1 MPDTL
6 NKYKILKKTKS
17 EITADEIVQ
26 NIHNK
31 LWNESGYTTIYR
43 LGSIIQLKAM
53 VENIK
58 YCGSYTK
65 EDLLKIISLNKKY
78 DDVSDEIQTLID
90 NILEEFEYEENNNEI
105 N

>member
-1 MPDTL
+1 MPDKL
-6 NKYKILKKTKS
+6 NEYKILKKTKS
-17 EITADEIVQ
+17 EIAADEIVQ

-53 VENIK
+53 VESIK

-65 EDLLKIISLNKKY
+65 EDLLKMISLNKKY
-78 DDVSDEIQTLID
+78 DDVSDEIKSLVD
-90 NILEEFEYEENNNEI
+90 DILEEFDYKEN
-105 N
+105 

>member
-1 MPDTL
+1 MDKL
-6 NKYKILKKTKS
+6 NEYKILKKTKS
-17 EITADEIVQ
+17 EIAADEIVQ

-53 VENIK
+53 VESIK

-65 EDLLKIISLNKKY
+65 ADLLRMIALQKTC
-78 DDVSDEIQTLID
+78 DDVSDEIKNLVND
-90 NILEEFEYEENNNEI
+90 ILEEFDYEEN
-105 N
+105 